1 MSARHDNADTFSTN
15 TTLTAGRA
23 TAVVAFE
30 KVTLLMTHA
39 LLGHYAELQKHWMDE
54 DAEILIAATWL
65 WAYAERRTRVR

>member
-1 MSARHDNADTFSTN
+1 MATNN

-39 LLGHYAELQKHWMDE
+39 LLGHYAELQKHWMDK
-54 DAEILIAATWL
+54 DAEILQSL
-65 WAYAERRTRVR
+65 PRGSCAERVREY